1 MSKIHFEKTLS
12 SDFKLESIITKIMD
26 FESYSD
32 FMPNQLKQVRILKS
46 DENGTVTEET
56 ISFQSIIKKTFTQ
69 QTLHKKNGNSLNSK
83 IILGPA
89 KNTQVNVIFEENE
102 GKPTITV
109 DCDIKLSLAMRIFEP
124 LIKKYYKTY
133 LNAFLNRLAIS
144 TT

>member
-1 MSKIHFEKTLS
+1 
-12 SDFKLESIITKIMD
+12 MD
-26 FESYSD
+26 FESYPE
-32 FMPNQLKQVRILKS
+32 FMPSQLKQVRIVKNN
-46 DENGTVTEET
+46 ENGTVTEET

-69 QTLHKKNGNSLNSK
+69 QTLHQKNGNSLNSK
-83 IILGPA
+83 IISGPA

>member
-1 MSKIHFEKTLS
+1 ME
-12 SDFKLESIITKIMD
+12 
-26 FESYSD
+26 
-32 FMPNQLKQVRILKS
+32 KS